1 MMEQF
6 DNWQKWDEILKYGIK
21 IEYEIV
27 NVMYKLI
34 SNDMKMISDNDYS
47 KSYDKSNHN
56 KWRMW

>member
-1 MMEQF
+1 M
-6 DNWQKWDEILKYGIK
+6 
-21 IEYEIV
+21 

-56 KWRMW
+56 K